1 MIQATAGRLT
11 FEEYCNLDNG
21 DRYEL
26 VHGELVEMPLARG
39 KHALIVDALN
49 DIFKAQIKQ
58 MGKDW
63 ISLHSSIG
71 VRIPQVGR
79 RDTSRIPDICVVT
92 NAQWQE
98 LLDKSA
104 VLEDS
109 PPLLVVEVVSE
120 GTQIIDHRRK
130 RAEYNIV
137 EIPEYW
143 VIDFITNSST
153 YPPGVKVLTL
163 IEGFYEEAVFRGD
176 EQILS
181 PTFPELALSDKQV
194 LLEV

>member
-1 MIQATAGRLT
+1 MQAPTGRLT

-26 VHGELVEMPLARG
+26 VNGELVEMPLARG

-92 NAQWQE
+92 NAQWHG

-143 VIDFITNSST
+143 VIDFIANSST

-176 EQILS
+176 EQIVS
-181 PTFPELALSDKQV
+181 PTFPELALTAKQI

>member
-1 MIQATAGRLT
+1 MIQALAERLT

-26 VHGELVEMPLARG
+26 VNGELIEMPPGRG
-39 KHALIVDALN
+39 KHALIIDALN

-58 MGKDW
+58 MGREW
-63 ISLHSSIG
+63 ISLHSLIG
-71 VRIPQVGR
+71 VRIPQISR
-79 RDTSRIPDICVVT
+79 KDTSRIPDICVVSK
-92 NAQWQE
+92 AQWQG

-143 VIDFITNSST
+143 VVDFIADSST
-153 YPPGVKVLTL
+153 YPLGVTVLTL
-163 IEGFYEEAVFRGD
+163 IEGFYEEAIFRSND
-176 EQILS
+176 QIIS
-181 PTFPELALSDKQV
+181 QTFPELALTAEQV
-194 LLEV
+194 LLGV